1 MFRDEIIAA
10 YENGK
15 IEQDTFGQLAT
26 NNFSL
31 KSILV
36 AVERGWI
43 DLDVAEEIISAEIEE

>member
-43 DLDVAEEIISAEIEE
+43 DVDVAEEIISAEIEE

>member
-31 KSILV
+31 KMHP
-36 AVERGWI
+36 GWQLNV
-43 DLDVAEEIISAEIEE
+43 DG